1 MQGRNLKIL
10 QLNIWTF
17 ASLPF
22 TKRGDKYNYVSCHN
36 WRVKKNMF
44 LGNTAI
50 SEYYIASLPFT
61 KRGNSVLVD
70 VTVLFGVC
78 LKFICG
84 VSTGTLLVEEK
95 KDGYLFFVHLG
106 LLMRDVP
113 PPGSAGPHV
122 NDSKHSAAEMTE
134 VSQTN
139 DRARRRSML
148 VAICYVQ
155 RCHVVCK
162 GMHGSH
168 LAWCLSRLL
177 KLASLIA

>member
-1 MQGRNLKIL
+1 MFPAIIGVSRKICSL
-10 QLNIWTF
+10 AIQQYLNIILHHF
-17 ASLPF
+17 HSL
-22 TKRGDKYNYVSCHN
+22 K
-36 WRVKKNMF
+36 
-44 LGNTAI
+44 
-50 SEYYIASLPFT
+50 E
-61 KRGNSVLVD
+61 GNSVLVD
-70 VTVLFGVC
+70 VTMLFVWCTSAVAC
-78 LKFICG
+78 LPWRYHGHLTSGRGKRWIPF
-84 VSTGTLLVEEK
+84 L
-95 KDGYLFFVHLG
+95 VHLG
-106 LLMRDVP
+106 LLMRDVS

-139 DRARRRSML
+139 DRARRRSVL

-155 RCHVVCK
+155 RCHVACK